1 MSATLTVN
9 PIKLQRALK
18 AFIGSTKLQAS
29 KEMRIQ
35 ARNLCVSLANSTQP
49 FGKDARAKAIGEKAV
64 TRDIDRV
71 YKSGPTAVREIAAL
85 PLPRG
90 KTKTQN
96 ARRLAAALAAAIL
109 GSSSGKGRKGVRDIS
124 KALQLLNRVNFK
136 PYVNTTIGE
145 FDGGKEH
152 ARARFGRNQ
161 RVPKN
166 QFVRQVV
173 TKENALAKYFKE
185 KRGNVGIAKSG
196 WAVCAGLL
204 GGFKGIPKWVY
215 RHTGGGRVVDNSK
228 TNPGIF
234 SKPSITM
241 TNTIPWITNVI
252 SQSTIQRSI
261 DIQVLKMIK
270 RLAIIANYER
280 KKAGL

>member
-1 MSATLTVN
+1 MSASLIVDAS
-9 PIKLQRALK
+9 KLQKALK
-18 AFIGSTKLQAS
+18 AFIGNTKAEAS

-49 FGKDARAKAIGEKAV
+49 FGKDAKAKTTGEKAV

-71 YKSGPTAVREIAAL
+71 YKSSATAVREIAAL

-90 KTKTQN
+90 KTATQN
-96 ARRLAAALAAAIL
+96 AKQAAAALAAIIL
-109 GSSSGKGRKGVRDIS
+109 GKSFGSGKKGV
-124 KALQLLNRVNFK
+124 KAQSSAQALIDRLNYK
-136 PYVNTTIGE
+136 PYVYTRIGQ
-145 FDGGKEH
+145 FDRGSAHQNARYGKYK
-152 ARARFGRNQ
+152 

-166 QFVRQVV
+166 QFVRQIVK
-173 TKENALAKYFKE
+173 KESELTKYFKE

-215 RHTGGGRVVDNSK
+215 RHTDSGRVNDQSGK
-228 TNPGIF
+228 GLGIV
-234 SKPSITM
+234 SKPFIQM
-241 TNTIPWITNVI
+241 TNTIPWINAVI
-252 SQSTIQRSI
+252 SAATIQKSI
-261 DIQVLKMIK
+261 DIQITKMIK
-270 RLAIIANYER
+270 RLGYITAAES

>member
-49 FGKDARAKAIGEKAV
+49 FGKDSRAKAIGEKAV

-96 ARRLAAALAAAIL
+96 AKQAAAALAAIAL
-109 GSSSGKGRKGVRDIS
+109 GRSFGKGQKGVRAQT
-124 KALQLLNRVNFK
+124 KAQELINRLNYK
-136 PYVNTTIGE
+136 PYIYTRIGE
-145 FDGGKEH
+145 FDRGAAHEN
-152 ARARFGRNQ
+152 ARFGRSK

-166 QFVRQVV
+166 QFVRQIV
-173 TKENALAKYFKE
+173 TKESDLAKYFKE

-252 SQSTIQRSI
+252 STSTIQRAI

>member
-96 ARRLAAALAAAIL
+96 AKQAAAALAAIAL
-109 GSSSGKGRKGVRDIS
+109 GRSFGKGQKGVRAQT
-124 KALQLLNRVNFK
+124 KAQELINRLNYK
-136 PYVNTTIGE
+136 PYIYTRIGE
-145 FDGGKEH
+145 FDRGPAHEN
-152 ARARFGRNQ
+152 ARFGRSK

-166 QFVRQVV
+166 QFVRQIV
-173 TKENALAKYFKE
+173 TKESDLAKYFKE

-228 TNPGIF
+228 TNPGIL

>member
-1 MSATLTVN
+1 MSATITVN

-18 AFIGSTKLQAS
+18 AFIGNTKLQAS

-35 ARNLCVSLANSTQP
+35 ARSLCVSLAQSTQP
-49 FGKDARAKAIGEKAV
+49 FGLDSRAKAVGEKAV

-71 YKSGPTAVREIAAL
+71 YKAGPTAVREIASL
-85 PLPRG
+85 PLARG

-96 ARRLAAALAAAIL
+96 AKQAAAALGAL
-109 GSSSGKGRKGVRDIS
+109 MQGKSFGKGKKGAKAQS
-124 KALQLLNRVNFK
+124 KAQELINRINFK
-136 PYVNTTIGE
+136 PYVHTTIGE

-166 QFVRQVV
+166 QFVRQIV

-185 KRGNVGIAKSG
+185 KKGNVGIAKSG
-196 WAVCAGLL
+196 WAVCAGIL
-204 GGFKGIPKWVY
+204 GGFRGIPKWVY
-215 RHTGGGRVVDNSK
+215 RHTGGGRVVDNSAVRA
-228 TNPGIF
+228 GLF
-234 SKPSITM
+234 SKPFISM
-241 TNTIPWITNVI
+241 TNTIPWIGNVI
-252 SQSTIQRSI
+252 SKSTIQRSI
-261 DIQVLKMIK
+261 DIQVIKMIR

>member
-18 AFIGSTKLQAS
+18 AFIGNTKLQAS

-49 FGKDARAKAIGEKAV
+49 FGKDSRAKAIGEKAV

-71 YKSGPTAVREIAAL
+71 YKSGPTAVREIASL

-90 KTKTQN
+90 KTATQN
-96 ARRLAAALAAAIL
+96 ARRLAGALAAAIL
-109 GSSSGKGRKGVRDIS
+109 GSSSGKGRKGVRNIS

-145 FDGGKEH
+145 FDRGAAHEN
-152 ARARFGRNQ
+152 ARFGRSK

-166 QFVRQVV
+166 QFVRQIV
-173 TKENALAKYFKE
+173 TKESDLAKYFKE

-196 WAVCAGLL
+196 WAVCAGIL

-241 TNTIPWITNVI
+241 TNTIPWIANVI

-261 DIQVLKMIK
+261 DIQVIKMIK

>member
-1 MSATLTVN
+1 MSVSLTVN
-9 PIKLQRALK
+9 PIKLQQALK
-18 AFIGSTKLQAS
+18 AFIGNTKLQAS

-71 YKSGPTAVREIAAL
+71 YKTSPTAVREIASL

-90 KTKTQN
+90 KTATQN
-96 ARRLAAALAAAIL
+96 AKQAAAALAGL
-109 GSSSGKGRKGVRDIS
+109 LQGRTTGKRGTQVIS
-124 KALQLLNRVNFK
+124 EAQKLLNRISSK
-136 PYVNTTIGE
+136 PYVNTRVGE
-145 FDGGKEH
+145 FDRGAAHEN
-152 ARARFGRNQ
+152 ARFGKSK
-161 RVPKN
+161 RVSKN
-166 QFVRQVV
+166 QFVSQIV
-173 TKENALAKYFKE
+173 TKESDLAKYFKE

-196 WAVCAGLL
+196 WAVCAGIL
-204 GGFKGIPKWVY
+204 GGFRGIPRWVY
-215 RHTGGGRVVDNSK
+215 RHTGGGRVIDRSSVK
-228 TNPGIF
+228 AGLF
-234 SKPSITM
+234 AKPFISM

-261 DIQVLKMIK
+261 DIQVIKMIK